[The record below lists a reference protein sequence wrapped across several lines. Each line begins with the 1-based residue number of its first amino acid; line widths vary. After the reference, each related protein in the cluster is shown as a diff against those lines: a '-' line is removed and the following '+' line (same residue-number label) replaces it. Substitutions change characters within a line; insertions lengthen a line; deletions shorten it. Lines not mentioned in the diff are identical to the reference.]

1 MRSLLF
7 IQVQSSSS
15 GDTLNKLIV
24 NIFIKFMRNTT
35 RASTF
40 LCITIIASA
49 LGACGGEKKGDSPPP
64 TKSPTASPM
73 SGWSLIDSHSIRF
86 LDAPNTALTRTQGI
100 AYDTQSNSVIFS
112 GRTGLEKTD
121 TNFNSIQS
129 NTLAIPAS
137 IFKDY
142 RSDHIGCHDIFQG
155 EIFAPLEDEKTGYRH
170 PIIAK
175 YDANSLSYSGK
186 SVELPRD
193 ADQDDGVPWVAVDAS
208 RQMLYTMKYSNAT
221 KLNQFKLDSLW
232 NGKPERKQLT
242 LSAPLSSVQCAKVS
256 GDYLYLLT
264 NDSRKSIK
272 SINLLTGTVT
282 NIFNLADHFK
292 QTSTDQVAWESEGL
306 AFYSDKNGA
315 ALHLTA
321 ISSQEVLG
329 KSIPSGLTVFNFKQ
343 NQ

>member
-1 MRSLLF
+1 MH
-7 IQVQSSSS
+7 
-15 GDTLNKLIV
+15 
-24 NIFIKFMRNTT
+24 NTT
-35 RASTF
+35 RASIF

-49 LGACGGEKKGDSPPP
+49 LGACGGEKKDDSPPP

-100 AYDTQSNSVIFS
+100 AYDTQSNSVIF
-112 GRTGLEKTD
+112 
-121 TNFNSIQS
+121 
-129 NTLAIPAS
+129 
-137 IFKDY
+137 
-142 RSDHIGCHDIFQG
+142 DHIGCHDIFQG

-170 PIIAK
+170 PVIAK

-186 SVELPRD
+186 SVEIPRD

-272 SINLLTGTVT
+272 SINLLTGAVT

-292 QTSTDQVAWESEGL
+292 QTSTDQVTWESEGL

-329 KSIPSGLTVFNFKQ
+329 KLIPSGLAVFNFKQ

>member
-1 MRSLLF
+1 MH
-7 IQVQSSSS
+7 
-15 GDTLNKLIV
+15 
-24 NIFIKFMRNTT
+24 NTT
-35 RASTF
+35 RASIF

-49 LGACGGEKKGDSPPP
+49 LGACGGEKKDDSPPP

-100 AYDTQSNSVIFS
+100 AYDT
-112 GRTGLEKTD
+112 
-121 TNFNSIQS
+121 
-129 NTLAIPAS
+129 

-170 PIIAK
+170 PVIAK

-186 SVELPRD
+186 SVEIPRD

-272 SINLLTGTVT
+272 SINLLTGAVT

-292 QTSTDQVAWESEGL
+292 QTSTDQVTWESEGL

-329 KSIPSGLTVFNFKQ
+329 KLIPSGLAVFNFKQ